1 MRATWWSCTPDVI
14 RFIHTADWQLGMSRH
29 FLSPEAQSRFAQDR
43 IEAIRRIGEL
53 AREHEAQFAVVC
65 GDVFESNQVERQT
78 IARALDAMGAV
89 PVPLLLLPGNHDPLE
104 AASVY
109 RCPTFL
115 QKKPDNVIV
124 FQNRDPVELPGGLT
138 GLEIIGV
145 PWETKR
151 PLSDLTGEVC
161 SNLEPAGP
169 GVVRVV
175 VGHGMVDALAPDP
188 ENPALVRV
196 AAVEAALQENRLHYL
211 ALGDRHSATSVGTSG
226 AIRYSGPPVAT
237 DFGEEG
243 GGQALLVEVSAEAPT
258 RVTELP
264 VGMWRFLEGHFD
276 LNGPEDIGALSH
288 WLEACQNKERTIVR
302 LGLVGSLRVADKARV
317 DDLQLD
323 YEDHFASLRIW
334 ERHTDLAVLPDA
346 LDAEGLD
353 LSGYA
358 RATWEELAA
367 TTQQGGEQG
376 RTAAE
381 ALALLFR
388 LSGGATP

>member
-1 MRATWWSCTPDVI
+1 MRATWWSCTSDVI

-53 AREHEAQFAVVC
+53 AREHEARFAVVC
-65 GDVFESNQVERQT
+65 GDVFEDNQVERQT

-89 PVPLLLLPGNHDPLE
+89 PMPLLLLPGNHDPLD

-124 FQNRDPVELPGGLT
+124 LESRDPVELPGLP
-138 GLEIIGV
+138 GLEIVGV

-151 PLSDLTGEVC
+151 PLSDLTGEHC
-161 SNLEPAGP
+161 SSLEPTGP
-169 GVVRVV
+169 GVIRVV

-211 ALGDRHSATSVGTSG
+211 ALGDRHSATSVGTSE
-226 AIRYSGPPVAT
+226 AIWYSGAPVAT
-237 DFGEEG
+237 DFDEEG
-243 GGQALLVEVSAEAPT
+243 TGQALLVELSGGTPA

-264 VGMWRFLEGHFD
+264 VGTWRFLDGHFD
-276 LNGPEDIGALSH
+276 LNGPEDIAALSR
-288 WLEACQNKERTIVR
+288 WLAACQNKERAIVR
-302 LGLVGSLRVADKARV
+302 LGLVGSLSVADKARV

-334 ERHTDLAVLPDA
+334 ARHTDLAVLPDA
-346 LDAEGLD
+346 LDAEGLG

-358 RATWEELAA
+358 HATWEELAA
-367 TTQQGGEQG
+367 STQQGGEQG

>member
-1 MRATWWSCTPDVI
+1 
-14 RFIHTADWQLGMSRH
+14 MSRH
-29 FLSPEAQSRFAQDR
+29 FLSPEAQARFAQDR
-43 IEAIRRIGEL
+43 IEAIRHIGAL

-89 PVPLLLLPGNHDPLE
+89 PVPLLLLPGNHDPLD

-115 QKKPDNVIV
+115 QKKADNVIV
-124 FQNRDPVELPGGLT
+124 FENRDPIELPGLS
-138 GLEIIGV
+138 GLEIVGV

-151 PLSDLTGEVC
+151 PLSDLTGELC
-161 SNLEPAGP
+161 SSLEPAGP
-169 GVVRVV
+169 GAIRIV
-175 VGHGMVDALAPDP
+175 VGHGMVDALAPDG

-211 ALGDRHSATSVGTSG
+211 ALGDRHSATSVGSSG
-226 AIRYSGPPVAT
+226 AIRYSGAPVAT

-243 GGQALLVEVSAEAPT
+243 AGRALLVEVSVDSPA

-264 VGMWRFLEGHFD
+264 VGTWRFLEGRFD
-276 LNGPEDIGALSH
+276 LNGPEDIAALSH
-288 WLEACQNKERTIVR
+288 WLEVCQNKERTIVR
-302 LGLVGSLRVADKARV
+302 LGLVGSLSVADKARV
-317 DDLQLD
+317 DDLLID
-323 YEDHFASLRIW
+323 YEDHFASLWIW

-346 LDAEGLD
+346 LDAECLD

-358 RATWEELAA
+358 RVTWEELAGKA
-367 TTQQGGEQG
+367 QQGGEQG
-376 RTAAE
+376 RIAAD